1 MKDYAKGYFIAIII
15 LIPILYLIDSS
26 LFDAGYSIALYGI
39 AMFTVLSILLY
50 YFLRKSIFSPNKQL
64 FLSITIANTLIKMVC
79 SVGLLLIYK
88 KIHNPID
95 GDFVLPFLII
105 YLVFT
110 TFETWFMIRM
120 ADEKP

>member
-1 MKDYAKGYFIAIII
+1 MKDYAKGYAIAIIV
-15 LIPILYLIDSS
+15 LMPILYMIDSS
-26 LFDAGYSIALYGI
+26 LFFVNNSIAIYSI
-39 AMFTVLSILLY
+39 AMFTVLSVLLY

-64 FLSITIANTLIKMVC
+64 FLSITIANTLVKMVF
-79 SVGLLLIYK
+79 SVGMLLIYK
-88 KIHNPID
+88 KINNPID

-110 TFETWFMIRM
+110 IFETWFMIRM